1 MNPMKRIRF
10 GIGALALALAS
21 GTAAFGQS
29 TEAAASP
36 LDPGRLTL
44 GGRFGDVQEYVADA
58 LVPVWKPGRSVV
70 FLDLRGSALET
81 DAQELNAGLV
91 ARYLWP
97 DRPLI
102 LGANLFYDTRWTE
115 NDNTFGQI
123 GAGAELLS
131 KWVDLRANYY
141 LPVTDEK
148 VLTESEE
155 VSTASNGRMRTTTTT
170 LLRTYE
176 EALQGFDA
184 EAGIWLPLLDK
195 SAPTAVF
202 AGYYRFA
209 SDFES
214 DVSGVKFRVESRIHP
229 NVTLDAE
236 WYEDDELN
244 RTDYFVGVRVHLPI
258 DFWNGL
264 RFDRT
269 PGSNVRPFEARMGD
283 MVYRDFRIRTI
294 ETGPVVANQSVEEV
308 LTSRGSPAPAP
319 ARPAPTLPS
328 PNCYLNAEGEVV
340 CD

>member
-1 MNPMKRIRF
+1 MNPRTRIWF
-10 GIGALALALAS
+10 GAGALALMLAA
-21 GTAAFGQS
+21 GTAAWGKQPAES
-29 TEAAASP
+29 AAP
-36 LDPGRLTL
+36 MDPGRLTL

-58 LVPVWKPGRSVV
+58 LVPVWKPGRSIL

-81 DAQELNAGLV
+81 EAQELNAGLV
-91 ARYLWP
+91 ARYLCP
-97 DRPLI
+97 EHPVI

-115 NDNTFGQI
+115 NDSTFGQV

-141 LPVTDEK
+141 LPVTDEQ

-155 VSTASNGRMRTTTTT
+155 VTTASNGRMRTTTTT

-184 EAGIWLPLLDK
+184 EAGVWLPLLDQI
-195 SAPTAVF
+195 APTAVF
-202 AGYYRFA
+202 AGYYRFT

-214 DVSGVKFRVESRIHP
+214 DVSGVKFRIESRLHP

-244 RTDYFVGVRVHLPI
+244 QTDYFVGVRVHLPI

-264 RFDRT
+264 RFDRS
-269 PGSNVRPFEARMGD
+269 PGSNVRPFEARMGN
-283 MVYRDFRIRTI
+283 MVYRDFRIRTL
-294 ETGPVVANQSVEEV
+294 ETGPVVANQSVVEV
-308 LTSRGSPAPAP
+308 LAPTGNSAPAP

-328 PNCYLNAEGEVV
+328 PNCYLNEEGEVI